1 MIHTTNRND
10 RRVSRTRSSICNAYT
25 KLLTE
30 KNFRSITV
38 TDIAKAADVNRKTF
52 YNYYECID
60 DIMKEIIDGILEH
73 LFGKNLENLNWESY
87 LKHPDVLFKRLN
99 SLIEEDFSF
108 YTTLFKL
115 EEPGNLLQ
123 KVEFLLKDKMVAHFL
138 EKYPEHNPQNTR
150 LLCEY
155 CTAGMIASY
164 RYWFNS
170 GRTIPLEE
178 LSANVCLM
186 TQACIK
192 SLSKPSEVTQ
202 ISET

>member
-1 MIHTTNRND
+1 MYVKNRTD
-10 RRVSRTRSSICNAYT
+10 RRVSRTKSSIRKAYT

-73 LFGKNLENLNWESY
+73 LFGKNLENLNWESF
-87 LKHPDVLFKRLN
+87 LKHPDILFTRLN
-99 SLIEEDFSF
+99 SLIEEDLSF
-108 YTTLFKL
+108 YSMLFKL

-123 KVEFLLKDKMVAHFL
+123 KVEFLLKDKMVAYFL
-138 EKYPEHNPQNTR
+138 EKYPEHDPQNTR

-178 LSANVCLM
+178 FSANVCLM
-186 TQACIK
+186 TQACIE
-192 SLSKPSEVTQ
+192 SLSQSSDIKK
-202 ISET
+202 ISES

>member
-1 MIHTTNRND
+1 MIYTKNSTD
-10 RRVSRTRSSICNAYT
+10 RRVSRTKNSIRNAYT

-60 DIMKEIIDGILEH
+60 DIMKEIIDNILTR
-73 LFGKNLENLNWESY
+73 LFGNNLENLNWETF
-87 LKHPDVLFKRLN
+87 LNHPELLFKRLN
-99 SLIEEDFSF
+99 ALIEEDFSF
-108 YTTLFKL
+108 YTILFKL

-123 KVEFLLKDKMVAHFL
+123 KVEFLVKDKMTSYFL
-138 EKYPEHNPQNTR
+138 EKYPDHDPQNTR

-155 CTAGMIASY
+155 CTAGMISSY

-170 GRTIPLEE
+170 GRAISLEE
-178 LSANVCLM
+178 LSQNVCIM
-186 TQACIK
+186 TQACVESLSQK
-192 SLSKPSEVTQ
+192 SL
-202 ISET
+202 ET